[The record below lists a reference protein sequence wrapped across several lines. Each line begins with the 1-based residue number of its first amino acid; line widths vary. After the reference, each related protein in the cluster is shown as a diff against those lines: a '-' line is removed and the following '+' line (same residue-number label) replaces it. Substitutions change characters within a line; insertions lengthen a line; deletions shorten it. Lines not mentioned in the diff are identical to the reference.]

1 MLSFRAYAM
10 AVERVERRLRR
21 VAAALD
27 TAGIPYAVV
36 GGNAVA
42 AWVARADPSAT
53 RTTKDVDLLVRRAD
67 LARVTATLAALGF
80 ERQDLRSLVL
90 FIDPEEPSRRSG
102 VHLVWADER
111 VLPSYPLPAPS
122 VDEAERDPEGFRV
135 LSLAA
140 LVRMKLTSYRDIDR
154 VHVADLLSVR
164 LIDDRVRAALPADLQ
179 ERLRAIEK
187 QMGPQSG
194 ELYE

>member
-67 LARVTATLAALGF
+67 LARVTTALAALGF

-164 LIDDRVRAALPADLQ
+164 LIDDRVRATLPADLQ

-187 QMGPQSG
+187 QMEPQSG
-194 ELYE
+194 ELCE

>member
-1 MLSFRAYAM
+1 MLSFRTYAM

-21 VAAALD
+21 VTAALD
-27 TAGIPYAVV
+27 GAGIPYAVV

-53 RTTKDVDLLVRRAD
+53 RTTKDVDLLVQRGD
-67 LARVTATLAALGF
+67 LARVTAAFAALGF

-90 FIDPEEPSRRSG
+90 FIDPDEPSRRSG

-111 VLPSYPLPAPS
+111 VLPSYPIPAPS

-135 LSLAA
+135 LSLPA

-154 VHVADLLSVR
+154 VHIADLLSVR
-164 LIDDRVRAALPADLQ
+164 LIDDHVRATLPPELL
-179 ERLRAIEK
+179 ERLRVIEK
-187 QMGPQSG
+187 QIEQQPDGLS
-194 ELYE
+194 E